1 MVTPRLTVNL
11 EPEEQAALAALCE
24 QERRPPKWTIRW
36 LVVQEAQRRGL
47 ATFQNDNGAGVT
59 RQDASR
65 AVVA

>member
-47 ATFQNDNGAGVT
+47 AVFNDSGAGIT
-59 RQDASR
+59 LQDAPR
-65 AVVA
+65 AAVA